1 MGMNAILNLEP
12 YGQSLLSLLAT
23 LAPSG
28 GGFPGTPYC
37 GIIFKNQVIMWRDTS
52 FSSVRIVIVPEYYT

>member
-37 GIIFKNQVIMWRDTS
+37 GIIFKNQVIM
-52 FSSVRIVIVPEYYT
+52 